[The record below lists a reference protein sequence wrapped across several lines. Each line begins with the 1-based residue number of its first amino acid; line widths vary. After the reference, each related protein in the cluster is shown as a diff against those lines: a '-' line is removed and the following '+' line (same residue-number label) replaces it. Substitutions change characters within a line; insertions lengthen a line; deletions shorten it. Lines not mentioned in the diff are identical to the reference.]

1 MGLTMA
7 KTTPLA
13 LAEAM
18 GLSARGGRGG
28 APGAGGPPTGA
39 PAAAPPAR
47 TLAELRALP
56 AEQALASGFGRPI
69 IDGYVIPEDQSIT
82 FASGRQNPVDVIVGF
97 NKDEHTAF
105 GANNTNTRLRDGMAL
120 HMRLFA
126 ERQTAIGRKAYFYTF
141 THEPLHEP
149 DTPNLRAT
157 HAAAIAYV
165 FDNLQSLRIFPD
177 RSSPKLEHD
186 AALRH
191 EHRRVAA
198 VPGFATWNCV

>member
-1 MGLTMA
+1 MVDRPPRRNCRCEGGGAENRRYVNTHTALIFPLVQRGAWMGLTMA

-69 IDGYVIPEDQSIT
+69 IDGYVIP
-82 FASGRQNPVDVIVGF
+82 
-97 NKDEHTAF
+97 
-105 GANNTNTRLRDGMAL
+105 
-120 HMRLFA
+120 
-126 ERQTAIGRKAYFYTF
+126 
-141 THEPLHEP
+141 
-149 DTPNLRAT
+149 
-157 HAAAIAYV
+157 
-165 FDNLQSLRIFPD
+165 
-177 RSSPKLEHD
+177 
-186 AALRH
+186 
-191 EHRRVAA
+191 
-198 VPGFATWNCV
+198 